1 MDAKWTDVYYFIE
14 YDWSTDMFQSFW
26 LSDGFVTGYNHS
38 IKNQTQD
45 SKTLS
50 INFLALLTYAMSLLV
65 AYSTKGYFSWLPCS
79 WANKIIRR
87 ANFEPEEII
96 ECFSKQNTYD
106 YF

>member
-1 MDAKWTDVYYFIE
+1 MDWFIHWIIK
-14 YDWSTDMFQSFW
+14 YDWFTDMFQSFW

-87 ANFEPEEII
+87 ANFELEELIRS
-96 ECFSKQNTYD
+96 FLMQAL
-106 YF
+106 

>member
-96 ECFSKQNTYD
+96 ECFSM
-106 YF
+106 